1 MPFLNIPAKPY
12 VKHYLELAYG
22 TPVDLTGNPR
32 LNTFIRRSLRKPSS
46 RYDNRYSKMFSKN
59 YYATT
64 VDIVIS
70 DDDFYR
76 YGWEI
81 TRTDTVSFNREV
93 EEVVKFFMRT
103 SVAMYENFM
112 QQKDAIRT
120 FQEKFGFNDDIWS
133 FEAIRKDFYRSSN
146 ILRSQ
151 LRTRMKHKIEW
162 YEKKVSKKFRDELIE
177 ETVSF
182 FMVNLSRINNA
193 VGTSSQLVPREII
206 EDIPMFN
213 FSRKNHSG

>member
-1 MPFLNIPAKPY
+1 MPILNIPAKPY

-70 DDDFYR
+70 EDDFYR

-112 QQKDAIRT
+112 QQKDAIRK
-120 FQEKFGFNDDIWS
+120 FQDRFGFCEDIWT
-133 FEAIRKDFYRSSN
+133 FEAIRKDYYRN
-146 ILRSQ
+146 AQENRLQ
-151 LRTRMKHKIEW
+151 LLPELIQKIETFFLVKLSEIGT
-162 YEKKVSKKFRDELIE
+162 YSHLAPQPVKLPLRIIHQGKKQD
-177 ETVSF
+177 
-182 FMVNLSRINNA
+182 
-193 VGTSSQLVPREII
+193 
-206 EDIPMFN
+206 
-213 FSRKNHSG
+213 HSG